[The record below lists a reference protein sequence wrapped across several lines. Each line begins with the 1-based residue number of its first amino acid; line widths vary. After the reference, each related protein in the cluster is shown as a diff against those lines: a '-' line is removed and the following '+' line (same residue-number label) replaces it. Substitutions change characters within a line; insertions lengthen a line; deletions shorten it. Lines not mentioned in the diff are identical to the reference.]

1 MNIDNLDALNIR
13 DKVSLARR
21 AMASVDRDPRG
32 LHAEVLDLLE
42 QDDALHGWVR
52 AFRERDPASR
62 V

>member
-1 MNIDNLDALNIR
+1 MSIDNLDALNIR

-21 AMASVDRDPRG
+21 PMATVDRDPRG
-32 LHAEVLDLLE
+32 PHAEVLDLLE

-52 AFRERDPASR
+52 AFRERDRATR

>member
-1 MNIDNLDALNIR
+1 MSIDNLDALSVR

-42 QDDALHGWVR
+42 QDNALHGWVK
-52 AFRERDPASR
+52 AFRERDRATR